1 MSQPTILLN
10 TPSGAIV
17 ELRAYSVGNRNYGA
31 TVSINNTTI
40 AHAYGYKHN
49 LLDQNL
55 LILEHAHIPLMDE
68 SVKRASAFLK
78 ETASYI
84 NGDKS

>member
-1 MSQPTILLN
+1 MTQPTIVLN
-10 TPSGAIV
+10 TPSGAAV
-17 ELRAYSVGNRNYGA
+17 ELRAYSVGNMNYGA

-55 LILEHAHIPLMDE
+55 LILEHAHIPLMPE
-68 SVKRASAFLK
+68 SVERVRLFLN

-84 NGDKS
+84 NGGKA